1 MVLER
6 DAAQGRECY
15 GKRESLERKIESFL
29 NTCLEVTNRP
39 ISEACR
45 GKRIEDAS
53 RNVLLIVPVAVYT
66 AMCNWHNNLFQGT
79 SYTIL
84 SLHIG
89 FVRKFLVCVLVC
101 DLISLSVTENS
112 S

>member
-1 MVLER
+1 MVLEQA
-6 DAAQGRECY
+6 AAQGRECF

-39 ISEACR
+39 ICEACR
-45 GKRIEDAS
+45 GQRIEDSS
-53 RNVLLIVPVAVYT
+53 RNVLLIVLVAVCM

-79 SYTIL
+79 SYSIL
-84 SLHIG
+84 SLYFG
-89 FVRKFLVCVLVC
+89 FVRNFLVCVLVC
-101 DLISLSVTENS
+101 DLTSLSVNENS